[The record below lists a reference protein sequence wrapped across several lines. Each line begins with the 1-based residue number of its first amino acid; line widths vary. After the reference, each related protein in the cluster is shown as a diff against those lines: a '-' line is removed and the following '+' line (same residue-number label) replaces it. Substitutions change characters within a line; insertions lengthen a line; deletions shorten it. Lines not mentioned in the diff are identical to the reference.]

1 MKKITSLIL
10 CLMLFISAVSCSNP
24 GNGADTSGTL
34 PDSGTQSET
43 AIETQ
48 PAKERPKSM
57 KVLATGHSN
66 IATSVTY
73 LTYIAK
79 DLGTDMLVGLLW
91 RGDATFGTYVSLH
104 SSPNCFWFGKSNL
117 STFGD
122 ITVSK
127 QTVDDHLAEE
137 DWDIITINQGHLF
150 KGYNSK
156 NDLPKFIN
164 IIRSKCPDT
173 PIYNNISLAFMDGC
187 TNAQFLADWQGD
199 TDAMYRDVIEDV
211 KENIAPNE
219 NIAGMIPTGTLI
231 KSLTTSKYKDSIY
244 AADRIHL
251 GTYGA
256 YAAGILWYAVLTGAS
271 VDGLKWMPAGMEAE
285 FRDFV
290 IELVPKI
297 IANPYEMIDFG
308 QRDSSG
314 GEDGIYELKAA
325 GYMAKTNGFNIDAN
339 DKSGVDVSSADGN
352 NQRCIWI
359 VPEKTVGELPY
370 LNYSLWDG
378 GITKI
383 CVTKKWND
391 GVGDLELP
399 VDVGAHSENVA
410 ELLKDAETDGLG
422 YVYVTVYTS
431 STEPVSITHFCFMN
445 EQIAG

>member
-308 QRDSSG
+308 QRDNAG
-314 GEDGIYELKAA
+314 GDG
-325 GYMAKTNGFNIDAN
+325 
-339 DKSGVDVSSADGN
+339 
-352 NQRCIWI
+352 
-359 VPEKTVGELPY
+359 
-370 LNYSLWDG
+370 
-378 GITKI
+378 
-383 CVTKKWND
+383 
-391 GVGDLELP
+391 
-399 VDVGAHSENVA
+399 
-410 ELLKDAETDGLG
+410 
-422 YVYVTVYTS
+422 
-431 STEPVSITHFCFMN
+431 
-445 EQIAG
+445 